1 MAKPPKPPQNRVRI
15 KVLDILLI
23 IGGFLGIMAYN
34 RLSIARLERS
44 LPNANNQIVG
54 EWKSTRGPEHLIFRP
69 DKSLSLIV
77 VAAAATDHPAPAP
90 ETTAPATEP
99 SAQTGAPA
107 GEPSAQ
113 TAAPA
118 ESSSSPPIVGKYQL
132 SQAGKIYLQLSNGKK
147 YTTTIQPSN
156 KDRFD
161 LIDTDTEGVTTYERV
176 PSKG

>member
-34 RLSIARLERS
+34 RLSISRLERS

-77 VAAAATDHPAPAP
+77 VEAAPATDHPASPAPAP
-90 ETTAPATEP
+90 ETTTPATEP
-99 SAQTGAPA
+99 P
-107 GEPSAQ
+107 AQ

-118 ESSSSPPIVGKYQL
+118 EPPPSPAIVGKYQL

-156 KDRFD
+156 HDRFD